1 MHYDRVIWWKSKY
14 AKNRISGREKNELPL
29 PQAIQST
36 FCLFSDFSTK
46 YFTDWWKNPNFDNC
60 LAKFCCGSGNR
71 YLYLFQ
77 NFGEKKIKK
86 RTQKIQNKLVI
97 CGVWHIFI
105 SDFFLIWSAKSSDML
120 FLWVKVVWVKVGGIW
135 GPVCK
140 ESFFQPKHHNVQL
153 IVHLNIRAPVG
164 ANYWGFC
171 NPQLPDPKEALLFF
185 PPPPWL
191 KSADVCTN
199 RHLPSNLPFS
209 GLGALFGLHHEMA
222 CQ

>member
-14 AKNRISGREKNELPL
+14 AKNRISGREKNALPL
-29 PQAIQST
+29 AQAIQST

-105 SDFFLIWSAKSSDML
+105 SDFFWFGRPKVQTCYFYGSRLSGSKLAEFEDLFAK
-120 FLWVKVVWVKVGGIW
+120 
-135 GPVCK
+135 
-140 ESFFQPKHHNVQL
+140 N
-153 IVHLNIRAPVG
+153 
-164 ANYWGFC
+164 
-171 NPQLPDPKEALLFF
+171 LFF
-185 PPPPWL
+185 SQNITMYNWL
-191 KSADVCTN
+191 FT
-199 RHLPSNLPFS
+199 
-209 GLGALFGLHHEMA
+209 
-222 CQ
+222 